1 MCRRGEAFSNMQA
14 QQQPFES
21 RGSADG
27 GCALPWSVPA
37 AGMAAWPAAPLA
49 SATGSRV
56 HAVWRLMLLAFFL
69 CMVAAL
75 VLCVVGLST
84 SAFPHRPAP
93 MTGKLH

>member
-1 MCRRGEAFSNMQA
+1 MQA
-14 QQQPFES
+14 RQQPFEA

-27 GCALPWSVPA
+27 GCALPWSVPWSVLAVAAA
-37 AGMAAWPAAPLA
+37 AGMAALPAAPLP

-56 HAVWRLMLLAFFL
+56 HAVWRLMLLALSL

-84 SAFPHRPAP
+84 SAFPHRPGP